1 MNTPPSAHATAP
13 DRDGAVR
20 TGAPPALAEGFT
32 DRPETVPDL
41 QAALLPGGVIALV
54 SARLGGENGQLAGS
68 CGKTQ
73 LAVRCAESLW
83 RSGQVDLLAW
93 IDASSRASVLAGYA
107 QAAAAAGLG
116 SVGQAGPAERVA
128 AGLVDWLAQA
138 TRPWLVVL
146 DDLRD
151 PADLAGLWLGGPA
164 GMVIITAP
172 QEKAARGDAGQACTH
187 VIGVGPYSTREALS
201 YLMTCLASD
210 PDQRSG
216 GIDLVTALDGDP
228 CALAHAAALVATTTQ
243 TCRDYYRYFTDYRD
257 RLESTSDSGTPAPPT
272 AVTWALSADRAAQL
286 AGGGATRLQLL
297 LAALLDGQPVPAP
310 VFTAEAT
317 CKFLAE
323 AGSSATDTGGAWQA
337 VQALERTGLLAIDYQ
352 AAPPLVRV
360 SRAVA
365 EQVRASAPGHAR
377 DAAAAAV
384 AAALA
389 EAWPADDQPPG
400 LAAALR
406 SCTAALQQTAGDQ
419 LATPDGWHPLLPRAG
434 QSLDAAALAG
444 PAVSHWSQLAVG
456 GGGELSPESP
466 QALDIAGRLAQA
478 LLAAEQPEQA
488 AAWWQWT
495 AASRSRLY
503 GPDHP
508 DTCAAQLSLGH
519 AMTVAGQPG
528 DAVGVLEQ
536 AVAGFE
542 LVYGPGEPPTLAARQ
557 ELAAACQAAGRAA
570 DAAGHYRRVLTGY
583 ERLHG
588 ARHPATL
595 AARDDLAGA
604 CLAEGRVKEA
614 IAQYKQMVT
623 DAERALGASHPG
635 TITARRSLAAAYQ
648 AAGKVGPAL
657 QLHERV
663 CADYGKALGA
673 SHPDTLASCLDLAA
687 AYGAAGHLADQATL
701 LRDTLSRCERDLR
714 PDHPLTGTARQALA
728 GIAG

>member
-1 MNTPPSAHATAP
+1 MNTPLSAHATAP
-13 DRDGAVR
+13 GRDGAVR
-20 TGAPPALAEGFT
+20 TGAPPALADGFT

-73 LAVRCAESLW
+73 LAVHCAESLW
-83 RSGQVDLLAW
+83 SSGQLDLLVW
-93 IDASSRASVLAGYA
+93 VDASSRASALAGYA
-107 QAAAAAGLG
+107 DAAAAAGLDT
-116 SVGQAGPAERVA
+116 SGPAEQA
-128 AGLVDWLAQA
+128 AARLAAWLAQA

-151 PADLAGLWLGGPA
+151 PADLAGLWLSGPA

-172 QEKAARGDAGQACTH
+172 AEKAARGDAGQACTH
-187 VIGVGPYSTREALS
+187 VISVGPYSTREALS
-201 YLMTCLASD
+201 YLMTRLASD

-216 GIDLVTALDGDP
+216 GIDLVTALGGDP

-257 RLESTSDSGTPAPPT
+257 RLEAASGSGTPTSPT

-323 AGSSATDTGGAWQA
+323 AGSSATDPDSAWRA
-337 VQALERTGLLAIDYQ
+337 VQALERTGLLAIDGP

-365 EQVRASAPGHAR
+365 EQVRASAPAHAR
-377 DAAAAAV
+377 GAAAAAV
-384 AAALA
+384 ADALA
-389 EAWPADDQPPG
+389 EAWPADDQPPW

-406 SCTAALQQTAGDQ
+406 SCTTALQHTAGGQ
-419 LATPDGWHPLLPRAG
+419 LATPDGWHPLLLRSG
-434 QSLDAAALAG
+434 QSLDAAGLAG
-444 PAVSHWSQLAVG
+444 PSVGHWSQLAAG
-456 GGGELSPESP
+456 GGRELSPDNP
-466 QALDIAGRLAQA
+466 QALDIGGGLAQA
-478 LLAAEQPEQA
+478 LLTAGQPEQSV
-488 AAWWQWT
+488 AWWQWT

-508 DTCAAQLSLGH
+508 GTCAAQLSLGR
-519 AMTVAGQPG
+519 AMTEAGQPG

-542 LVYGPGEPPTLAARQ
+542 LVYGPDEPPTLTARQ
-557 ELAAACQAAGRAA
+557 ELAAACQAAGRAS

-588 ARHPATL
+588 ARHPATM

-614 IAQYKQMVT
+614 IAQYKQVVA
-623 DAERALGASHPG
+623 DAERALGVSHPG
-635 TITARRSLAAAYQ
+635 TITARRNLAAAYQ

-687 AYGAAGHLADQATL
+687 AYGAAGHLADQVTL

>member
-1 MNTPPSAHATAP
+1 MNTPLSTTAG
-13 DRDGAVR
+13 REGAVR
-20 TGAPPALAEGFT
+20 TGAPPALADGFT
-32 DRPETVPDL
+32 DRPETVPG
-41 QAALLPGGVIALV
+41 LPARLIPGAVIALL
-54 SARLGGENGQLAGS
+54 SGRAPGGEDAPPPGS
-68 CGKTQ
+68 AGKTQ
-73 LAVRCAESLW
+73 LAVHCAESLW
-83 RSGQVDLLAW
+83 RSGQTDLLAW

-116 SVGQAGPAERVA
+116 ESGPAEQVA
-128 AGLVDWLAQA
+128 AGLADWLAQA

-146 DDLRD
+146 DGLRD
-151 PADLAGLWLGGPA
+151 PADLAGLWISGPA

-172 QEKAARGDAGQACTH
+172 DEKTARGDAGQACTH

-201 YLMTCLASD
+201 YLMSRLAND

-257 RLESTSDSGTPAPPT
+257 RLEAASDAGTPTAPT
-272 AVTWALSADRAAQL
+272 AITWTLSADRAAQL
-286 AGGGATRLQLL
+286 AGGGTTRLQLL
-297 LAALLDGQPVPAP
+297 LAALLDGQPVPGQ
-310 VFTAEAT
+310 VFTAEAA

-323 AGSSATDTGGAWQA
+323 AGSSATDPESAWRA
-337 VQALERTGLLAIDYQ
+337 VQALERTGLLAIDGQ
-352 AAPPLVRV
+352 TAPPLVRV

-377 DAAAAAV
+377 SRAAAAV
-384 AAALA
+384 ADALT
-389 EAWPADDQPPG
+389 ETWPEDDQPPW
-400 LAAALR
+400 LATVLRSCAAAL
-406 SCTAALQQTAGDQ
+406 QHTAGGQ
-419 LATPDGWHPLLPRAG
+419 LTTPDGWHPLLLRAG
-434 QSLDAAALAG
+434 RSLDAAGLAG
-444 PAVSHWSQLAVG
+444 PAVSHWSQLAAG
-456 GGGELSPESP
+456 GGRELRPDNP

-478 LLAAEQPEQA
+478 LLAAGQPEQA
-488 AAWWQWT
+488 VAWWQWT

-508 DTCAAQLSLGH
+508 GSCAAQLSLGH

-542 LVYGPGEPPTLAARQ
+542 LVHGPGEPPTLAARQ
-557 ELAAACQAAGRAA
+557 ELAAACQAAGRAS

-595 AARDDLAGA
+595 AARDSLAGA
-604 CLAEGRVKEA
+604 CLADGRVKEA
-614 IAQYKQMVT
+614 TSQYKQVVA
-623 DAERALGASHPG
+623 DAERALGVSHPG
-635 TITARRSLAAAYQ
+635 TITARRNLAAAYH
-648 AAGKVGPAL
+648 AAGKVGQAL

-663 CADYGKALGA
+663 CADYGKVLGA
-673 SHPDTLASCLDLAA
+673 SHPDTLTGCLDLAA
-687 AYGAAGHLADQATL
+687 AYGSTGHLADQVTL
-701 LRDTLSRCERDLR
+701 LRETLSRCEQALPASD
-714 PDHPLTGTARQALA
+714 PLTEAVRQALA